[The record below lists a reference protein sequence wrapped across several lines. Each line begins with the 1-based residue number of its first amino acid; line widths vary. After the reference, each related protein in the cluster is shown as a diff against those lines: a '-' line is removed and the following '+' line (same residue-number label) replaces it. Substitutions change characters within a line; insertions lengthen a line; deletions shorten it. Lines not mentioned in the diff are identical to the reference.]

1 MIINNNDIENIL
13 ENILHMLSFEKL
25 NHINDYYY

>member
-13 ENILHMLSFEKL
+13 ENTLHMLSFEKL
-25 NHINDYYY
+25 NYINDYYY